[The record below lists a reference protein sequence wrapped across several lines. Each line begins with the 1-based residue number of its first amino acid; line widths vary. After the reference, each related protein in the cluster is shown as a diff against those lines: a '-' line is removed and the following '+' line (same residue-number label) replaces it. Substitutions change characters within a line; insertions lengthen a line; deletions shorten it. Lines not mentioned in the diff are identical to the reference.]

1 MQIQPGGGHSQIYGP
16 NSMSVAK
23 KLLSSGEE
31 GIVYADINLEDITHA
46 KHFVDTVGHHLRPDM
61 LSLKVNA
68 APTKHVH
75 HYS

>member
-1 MQIQPGGGHSQIYGP
+1 
-16 NSMSVAK
+16 MSVAK
-23 KLLSSGEE
+23 KLLSSGE
-31 GIVYADINLEDITHA
+31 GIVYADINLEVMTHA
-46 KHFVDTVGHHLRPDM
+46 EHFVNTVGHHSRPDM

>member
-1 MQIQPGGGHSQIYGP
+1 
-16 NSMSVAK
+16 MSVAK

-31 GIVYADINLEDITHA
+31 GIVYADINLEDMTHA
-46 KHFVDTVGHHLRPDM
+46 EHFVDTVGHDSRPDM